1 MKKYDKSKK
10 IKYKKS
16 YYVII
21 GVVTLIYFVFA
32 CCMFASA
39 TENGLKVLN
48 VFYMSFLL
56 LLAVF
61 GKKLK
66 IIADVE
72 VENIMDSQN
81 TNGNANIG
89 ATDSYAKNF
98 YANRQNTSEKDW
110 LTSLLFCIFLGNLGI
125 HRFYVGKTGTGIVWL
140 LTLGCCGIGTIIDLI
155 NICCG
160 KFTDYDGRLV
170 VREKKVKPAV
180 SNDISSADAL
190 RKYKSLL
197 DDGIISQEEF
207 EIKKRE
213 ILNKDT

>member
-10 IKYKKS
+10 IIYKKS

-21 GVVTLIYFVFA
+21 GFATLIFFCIYRIFA
-32 CCMFASA
+32 FE
-39 TENGLKVLN
+39 TVNGLLVIMT
-48 VFYMSFLL
+48 FYYLFILL
-56 LLAVF
+56 LNVF

-89 ATDSYAKNF
+89 ATDSYVKNF

-110 LTSLLFCIFLGNLGI
+110 LTSLLFCIFLGSLGI

-170 VREKKVKPAV
+170 VREEKVKPAV

-213 ILNKDT
+213 ILNKDI